1 MEALKEFVV
10 HGTAV
15 GDDKSIRLDEVSILA
30 DPEAIRALGEFL
42 INASREMLESGVEH
56 VHLQDVYQDFSS
68 SQHVDVI
75 VLNQVAIHAENK
87 A

>member
-1 MEALKEFVV
+1 MEALKGFVV
-10 HGTAV
+10 HGAAV

-30 DPEAIRALGEFL
+30 DPETIRVLGEFL
-42 INASREMLESGVEH
+42 INASREMVESGIEH

-68 SQHVDVI
+68 SQHVDI
-75 VLNQVAIHAENK
+75 IALNQVAIQVINK